1 MDIIIV
7 ARMGSSRLPG
17 KTLEIVDNKNTMIGF
32 LVSRLKKSKYFSR
45 IIIATSDLDN
55 DNVLSEWAKENNL
68 NVFRGSSHNVLDRIH
83 KCIIEFSVSD
93 FVFILGDN
101 PLIDYHILDHCI
113 DIFKNNKKLD
123 FLTTHS
129 MEYSKNHISK
139 NFFPVGIRVQIMNK
153 KTIDSVVKK
162 VKDDFNQEH
171 STSYIIENL
180 DLFNTF
186 FVTAINQ
193 FENYKLPYFNFA
205 VNTFEQLLCIKKII
219 SNFNREANF
228 NLEDVIKFVN
238 NNQSQF
244 IDLKLKQ

>member
-1 MDIIIV
+1 
-7 ARMGSSRLPG
+7 
-17 KTLEIVDNKNTMIGF
+17 MIGF

-55 DNVLSEWAKENNL
+55 DNVLSEWANENNL

-101 PLIDYHILDHCI
+101 PLIDHHILDHCI
-113 DIFKNNKKLD
+113 DIFKNNKELD

-162 VKDDFNQEH
+162 LKMILIKNIQPL
-171 STSYIIENL
+171 IIENL

-193 FENYKLPYFNFA
+193 FENYKLLHFNFA